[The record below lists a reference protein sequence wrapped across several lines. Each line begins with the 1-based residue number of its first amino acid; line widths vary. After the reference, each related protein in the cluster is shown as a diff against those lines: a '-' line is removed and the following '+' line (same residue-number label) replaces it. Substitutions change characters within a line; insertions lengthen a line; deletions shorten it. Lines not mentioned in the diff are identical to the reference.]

1 MYGLIISNFS
11 VYLTQKYGQEAW
23 DNVRRLA
30 GIDTATFYVHQVCS
44 SVNPCG

>member
-11 VYLTQKYGQEAW
+11 VYLSNKYGEEAW
-23 DNVRRLA
+23 ENVRRLA
-30 GIDTATFYVHQVCS
+30 SIDTPTFAVHQVCS